1 MKKKFLSLMMAAAV
15 VATTSVSAF
24 AEDYSWSENHDK
36 EINVDITGNVK
47 NQNGNIKP
55 GSLSVSVP
63 TTASFTV
70 NNDRAV
76 QGTPAAVQGASIRV
90 ENKGTI
96 PVDVYAYK
104 FVDQTPNDD
113 KSITIVGKADLSQKT
128 STSTLSLKLNGN
140 RGHAHLKSEPTE
152 TGKGIFKDEDC
163 ATRAETEGVKLA
175 YVDASAYQDIT
186 LTGETGSNAT
196 APESAVEDNFVLT
209 LKIKKA
215 QP

>member
-24 AEDYSWSENHDK
+24 AEDYSWSENQNK

-47 NQNGNIKP
+47 SQTGAIKP

-63 TTASFTV
+63 TKASFTV
-70 NNDRAV
+70 SNDSAV

-104 FVDQTPNDD
+104 FADQTPTDNT
-113 KSITIVGKADLSQKT
+113 SITIVGKRDLSEGT

-140 RGHAHLKSEPTE
+140 RGYAHLKSVTPE
-152 TGKGIFKDEDC
+152 TGNGIFKNEDC
-163 ATRAETEGVKLA
+163 TTPGETEGVKLA

-186 LTGETGSNAT
+186 LTGETASNAT
-196 APESAVEDNFVLT
+196 APGSAVQDNFVLT

>member
-24 AEDYSWSENHDK
+24 ASENYSWSENLSK
-36 EINVDITGNVK
+36 EIDVDITGNVESK
-47 NQNGNIKP
+47 TGDITP
-55 GSLSVSVP
+55 GSISVSVP

-70 NNDRAV
+70 NRDKTV
-76 QGTPAAVQGASIRV
+76 QSASIRV

-104 FVDQTPNDD
+104 FADQTPDSN
-113 KSITIVGKADLSQKT
+113 ITIVGKSGLDAASYTD
-128 STSTLSLKLNGN
+128 TLTLKLSGN
-140 RGHAHLKSEPTE
+140 RGHAHLKTEPKSEPRGNGVYTNE
-152 TGKGIFKDEDC
+152 ECTNKPQDQ
-163 ATRAETEGVKLA
+163 AEGVKLA
-175 YVDASAYQDIT
+175 YVNASAYQDIT
-186 LTGETGSNAT
+186 LSGKTKTEAE
-196 APESAVEDNFVLT
+196 APNSAVQDNFVLT